1 MTAHKEGKEMTRDV
15 SAAIH
20 LLLGC
25 GYGVFKVPTEVLPR
39 VQPSAPDD
47 SYELAMGQQNYSVN
61 EFCMLYGIGRTFF
74 YELLKAGRGPQI
86 IKVGRK
92 TLIPRHCAEAWQES
106 MEAVRD

>member
-1 MTAHKEGKEMTRDV
+1 MTRDV

-39 VQPSAPDD
+39 VQPAAPDD

-61 EFCMLYGIGRTFF
+61 EFCMMYGIGRTFF
-74 YELLKAGRGPQI
+74 YDLLKQGAGPEI
-86 IKVGRK
+86 VKIGRK
-92 TLIPRHCAEAWQES
+92 TMIPRQAAQTWHDCT
-106 MEAVRD
+106 RGLIHG

>member
-1 MTAHKEGKEMTRDV
+1 MTNDV
-15 SAAIH
+15 KAAIQ
-20 LLLGC
+20 LLLCC
-25 GYGVFKVPTEVLPR
+25 GYGVFRVPSELLPS
-39 VQPSAPDD
+39 VAAPAVTGDD
-47 SYELAMGQQNYSVN
+47 EAEELAMGKQNYTVN